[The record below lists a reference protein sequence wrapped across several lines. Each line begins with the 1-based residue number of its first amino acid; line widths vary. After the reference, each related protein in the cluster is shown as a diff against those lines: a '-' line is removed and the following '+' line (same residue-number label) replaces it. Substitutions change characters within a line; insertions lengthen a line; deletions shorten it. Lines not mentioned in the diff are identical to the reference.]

1 MQNNK
6 VRLITQ
12 SALIAAVYTVLTLAL
27 APLSF
32 GQMQVRVSEALTLLC
47 VFSPSAV
54 IGVTLGCAIS
64 NAVGFF
70 TGVNIL
76 GAFDIVFGTLATL
89 LAAVCSYLLRNVR
102 VKGLAIPAAL
112 PPVIFNALI
121 IGGELMVLISGGF
134 NAPIFLINALWV
146 GLGELVACLV
156 LGVPLIYVLE
166 RSRLNR
172 LFTDE
177 AGGLLH
183 G

>member
-70 TGVNIL
+70 TGANIL

-89 LAAVCSYLLRNVR
+89 LAAV
-102 VKGLAIPAAL
+102 L
-112 PPVIFNALI
+112 PPVAFNALI

-166 RSRLNR
+166 RSHLDR
-172 LFTDE
+172 LFTGE
-177 AGGLLH
+177 AGRLLH